1 MLYLFFKINFTYKG
15 FLINLVSITLRAS
28 AKNTLTVETLS
39 RAASLT
45 VGNPWP
51 WVESKL
57 LVTWSC
63 LTLCDPMDCSSPGP
77 SVHGILQTRILEWV
91 AIPFSRRSSQPRD
104 CTGVSCITAGKF
116 FTFWATREVPNLC
129 LTSLSLE
136 ASQVLLLW
144 MQTAKHSSVSET
156 CAFCHPK
163 KITFLYHF
171 TFVTDVPPSHP
182 YILWNHGQY
191 ESHS

>member
-1 MLYLFFKINFTYKG
+1 M
-15 FLINLVSITLRAS
+15 
-28 AKNTLTVETLS
+28 ETLS

-63 LTLCDPMDCSSPGP
+63 LTLCDPMDYSSPAP

-91 AIPFSRRSSQPRD
+91 AIPFSRSSQLRD
-104 CTGVSCITAGKF
+104 CTGVFCIAGKF
-116 FTFWATREVPNLC
+116 FTFWATREAPDLC
-129 LTSLSLE
+129 LTSLFLE

-144 MQTAKHSSVSET
+144 MQTAKHSSVSKT

-163 KITFLYHF
+163 KITFLYRF
-171 TFVTDVPPSHP
+171 TFVTDVHPSHV